1 MNSAG
6 RLDVAVVGAG
16 RVGPVLGAALRAA
29 GHRITGVSARTRANA
44 ERVEALLPDVPWIE
58 PADAFAADLVLF
70 AVPDDVL
77 GPLVA
82 ELAPNVRA
90 GQLVVHT
97 CGLHGTGVLDPAAAR
112 GALPLALHPA
122 MTFTG
127 TSLDLQRLLG
137 AAVAVTSSAVLAPVA
152 DAIVREWGAS
162 PVAVADAERA
172 LYHAALA
179 HGSNHLVTLVAQ
191 ALDAARAAVG
201 DDAERVLRPLLQA
214 ALDNVLATGDAAL
227 TGPVARGDAGTVAT
241 HLRVLTDH
249 DPRTGATYARLAGV
263 AADRA
268 QASGRL
274 TAALADA
281 VRTQLHRTG
290 EP

>member
-58 PADAFAADLVLF
+58 PGDAFAADLVLF

-77 GPLVA
+77 GPLVSR
-82 ELAPNVRA
+82 LARNVRA

-97 CGLHGTGVLDPAAAR
+97 SGLHGTGVLGPAAAN

-152 DAIVREWGAS
+152 DALVREWGAS

-201 DDAERVLRPLLQA
+201 DNAERVLRPLLQA
-214 ALDNVLATGDAAL
+214 ALENVLAHGDEAL

-249 DPRTGATYARLAGV
+249 DPRTAATYVQLAGV
-263 AADRA
+263 ATDRA

-274 TAALADA
+274 TAALAEA

>member
-16 RVGPVLGAALRAA
+16 RVGPVLGAALRAS
-29 GHRITGVSARTRANA
+29 GHRITGIAARTRHNT

-58 PADAFAADLVLF
+58 PAAAFAADLVLF

-82 ELAPNVRA
+82 ELAPHVRP

-97 CGLHGTGVLDPAAAR
+97 CGLHGLSVLDPAAQR

-127 TSLDLQRLLG
+127 TSLDLQRMLG
-137 AAVAVTSSAVLAPVA
+137 AAVAVTSPAVLVPVA
-152 DAIVREWGAS
+152 DALVREWGAA
-162 PVAVADAERA
+162 PVVVADADRP

-179 HGSNHLVTLVAQ
+179 HGANHLVTLVAQ

-201 DDAERVLRPLLQA
+201 EDAGRVLRPLLQA
-214 ALDNVLATGDAAL
+214 ALDNSLADGDEAL

-241 HLRVLTDH
+241 HLRVLRHQDAATA
-249 DPRTGATYARLAGV
+249 ATYAQLAGV
-263 AADRA
+263 AVDRA
-268 QASGRL
+268 RASGRL
-274 TAALADA
+274 TERAADA
-281 VRTQLHRTG
+281 VRAELTAG